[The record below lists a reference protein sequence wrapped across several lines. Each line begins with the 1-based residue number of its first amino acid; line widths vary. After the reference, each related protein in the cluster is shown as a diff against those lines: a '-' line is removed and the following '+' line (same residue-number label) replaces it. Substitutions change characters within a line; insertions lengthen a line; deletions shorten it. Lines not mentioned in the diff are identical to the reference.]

1 MMEAASTYR
10 AVHAVSPGR
19 LELTEKTFR
28 APGPGKVRIRV
39 EACGV
44 CHSDSG
50 TVEGLFPID
59 WPRVPGH
66 EVVGRI
72 DALGSGVQGW
82 VVGQRVGV
90 GFLGGSCGYCE
101 YCRNGDLVNCRN
113 QEYTGIHH
121 DGGYAEVMI
130 AKASGL
136 VSIPDDL
143 SSVDA
148 APLLCAGLTTFSA
161 LRNAPAKA
169 GDLVAVLGIGGL
181 GHLGV
186 QYARHMGFEVAA
198 IARGADKV
206 ELAQKLGAHHYI
218 DNAATNPAEALQ
230 ALGGAKV
237 VLITASGGKTVA
249 ETFKG
254 LRPGGVS
261 IVLGVGPEP
270 IEVSSMDLI
279 FGSRKL
285 EGALTGDPATGEAT
299 LRFSALSGVSAMI
312 ETVPLE
318 RAVFPALD
326 HSARLIV
333 VSTPGA
339 LENITGKDGKVQ
351 DNWLAREIDRFLG
364 EARADQTERPVD
376 VVFGP
381 GAIEGRYPG
390 RLSEKP
396 RWDWIDLRGF
406 NTWRDRIFTEA
417 LDDGLAKLVA
427 GLYEVPDRFLP
438 LLRREE
444 RRRRHRA
451 IIGFGIAALSVAA
464 LTTAIAIWG
473 LI

>member
-1 MMEAASTYR
+1 MPRPAEPAGAFTSIEEIMSQAKTTYR
-10 AVHAVSPGR
+10 AVEA
-19 LELTEKTFR
+19 T
-28 APGPGKVRIRV
+28 GPGKLRLTERTLVDPPAGHARIRV

-50 TVEGLFPID
+50 TVDGLFPIQ

-66 EVVGRI
+66 EAVGRI
-72 DALGSGVQGW
+72 DALGAGVEGW
-82 VVGQRVGV
+82 AIGQRVGV
-90 GFLGGSCGYCE
+90 GFLGGSCGHCPF
-101 YCRNGDLVNCRN
+101 CRNGDLVNCQN
-113 QEYTGIHH
+113 QEYTGIQH

-136 VSIPDDL
+136 IAVPDDL
-143 SSVDA
+143 SSIAA

-161 LRNAPAKA
+161 LRDSPAKA

-198 IARGADKV
+198 IARGADKA

-218 DNAATNPAEALQ
+218 DNAAANPAEALQ

-285 EGALTGDPATGEAT
+285 EGPDGE
-299 LRFSALSGVSAMI
+299 
-312 ETVPLE
+312 P
-318 RAVFPALD
+318 
-326 HSARLIV
+326 
-333 VSTPGA
+333 
-339 LENITGKDGKVQ
+339 
-351 DNWLAREIDRFLG
+351 
-364 EARADQTERPVD
+364 
-376 VVFGP
+376 
-381 GAIEGRYPG
+381 
-390 RLSEKP
+390 
-396 RWDWIDLRGF
+396 
-406 NTWRDRIFTEA
+406 RDR
-417 LDDGLAKLVA
+417 
-427 GLYEVPDRFLP
+427 
-438 LLRREE
+438 
-444 RRRRHRA
+444 
-451 IIGFGIAALSVAA
+451 
-464 LTTAIAIWG
+464 
-473 LI
+473 

>member
-1 MMEAASTYR
+1 MEVGSTYR
-10 AVHAVSPGR
+10 AVEAVSQGR
-19 LELTEKTFR
+19 LELTEKTLH

-50 TVEGLFPID
+50 TVEALFPIE

-72 DALGSGVQGW
+72 DALGPGVQGW

-90 GFLGGSCGYCE
+90 GFLGGYCGYCE
-101 YCRNGDLVNCRN
+101 FCRNGDLVNCRN

-121 DGGYAEVMI
+121 DGGYAEVMM

-186 QYARHMGFEVAA
+186 QYARQMGFEVAA
-198 IARGADKV
+198 IARGADKA

-237 VLITASGGKTVA
+237 VLVTASGGKTVA

-270 IEVSSMDLI
+270 IEVSSIDLI

-285 EGALTGDPATGEAT
+285 EGALTGNPAIGDET
-299 LRFSALSGVSAMI
+299 LRFSVLSGVSAMI
-312 ETVPLE
+312 ETAPLE
-318 RAVFPALD
+318 QAA
-326 HSARLIV
+326 A
-333 VSTPGA
+333 A
-339 LENITGKDGKVQ
+339 YAKMMTGK
-351 DNWLAREIDRFLG
+351 ARFRM
-364 EARADQTERPVD
+364 V
-376 VVFGP
+376 
-381 GAIEGRYPG
+381 
-390 RLSEKP
+390 
-396 RWDWIDLRGF
+396 
-406 NTWRDRIFTEA
+406 
-417 LDDGLAKLVA
+417 
-427 GLYEVPDRFLP
+427 
-438 LLRREE
+438 
-444 RRRRHRA
+444 
-451 IIGFGIAALSVAA
+451 
-464 LTTAIAIWG
+464 LTMN
-473 LI
+473 

>member
-1 MMEAASTYR
+1 MEVGSTYR
-10 AVHAVSPGR
+10 AVQAVSQGR
-19 LELTEKTFR
+19 LGLTEKTLQ

-50 TVEGLFPID
+50 TVEALFPIE

-66 EVVGRI
+66 EAVGRI

-90 GFLGGSCGYCE
+90 GFLGGSCGYCGF
-101 YCRNGDLVNCRN
+101 CRNGDLVNCRN
-113 QEYTGIHH
+113 QEFTGIHH

-136 VSIPDDL
+136 MSIPASL

-169 GDLVAVLGIGGL
+169 GELVAVVGIGGL

-186 QYARHMGFEVAA
+186 QYARHMGFEVIA
-198 IARGADKV
+198 IARGADKA
-206 ELAQKLGAHHYI
+206 ELAKKLGAHHYI
-218 DNAATNPAEALQ
+218 DNAATDPAEALQ

-237 VLITASGGKTVA
+237 ILITASGGKTVA

-270 IEVSSMDLI
+270 IEVSAMDLI

-285 EGALTGDPATGEAT
+285 EGALTGDPATGDET

-318 RAVFPALD
+318 RAAD
-326 HSARLIV
+326 AY
-333 VSTPGA
+333 A
-339 LENITGKDGKVQ
+339 KMM
-351 DNWLAREIDRFLG
+351 AG
-364 EARADQTERPVD
+364 EAR
-376 VVFGP
+376 F
-381 GAIEGRYPG
+381 
-390 RLSEKP
+390 
-396 RWDWIDLRGF
+396 
-406 NTWRDRIFTEA
+406 RI
-417 LDDGLAKLVA
+417 V
-427 GLYEVPDRFLP
+427 
-438 LLRREE
+438 
-444 RRRRHRA
+444 
-451 IIGFGIAALSVAA
+451 
-464 LTTAIAIWG
+464 LTMD
-473 LI
+473 